1 MAAKIE
7 LKMEFRIGNFNDQP
21 ANNVRTLKRKNGHFH
36 YLYKNKIMSAK
47 SRKKRKTRSNS
58 LWIFVS
64 IIIAIAIIS
73 MLLSYFWV
81 EQEKP
86 DVLLLPKTEQDRK
99 IVEPTKKQLEF
110 ATPLEGTW
118 VSNYD
123 GVMLTISGLSF
134 TLESSGVDGTQ
145 KIKGDLSIEE
155 NIVTF
160 VYTSGSEVCKGP
172 EGHYLYSIDGNGE
185 LFFKLIKDICDGRK
199 ERMTA
204 SWFRL

>member
-7 LKMEFRIGNFNDQP
+7 LKMEFWICIFSDR
-21 ANNVRTLKRKNGHFH
+21 L
-36 YLYKNKIMSAK
+36 LIMSVTQK
-47 SRKKRKTRSNS
+47 EKMNIFTIFTKNVMVIKPRKKRKNKFNPV
-58 LWIFVS
+58 WIFLS
-64 IIIAIAIIS
+64 IVIAIAIIS
-73 MLLSYFWV
+73 MLISYFWV

-86 DVLLLPKTEQDRK
+86 DVLLLPKTEKDQK
-99 IVEPTKKQLEF
+99 AVEPTKEQLEL

-123 GVMLTISGLSF
+123 GVMLTVSGLSF
-134 TLESSGVDGTQ
+134 TLESSGVDGAQ
-145 KIKGDLSIEE
+145 KINGDLSIEE

-172 EGHYLYSIDGNGE
+172 EGHYLYSIDGSGE